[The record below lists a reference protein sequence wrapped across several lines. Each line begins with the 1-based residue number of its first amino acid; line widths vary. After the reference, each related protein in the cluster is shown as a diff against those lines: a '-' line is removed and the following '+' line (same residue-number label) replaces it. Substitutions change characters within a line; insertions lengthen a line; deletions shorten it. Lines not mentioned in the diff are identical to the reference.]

1 MKGKVLLVDDE
12 PNILKTLTICF
23 ESLQFDV
30 TAFNDSSLALERI
43 KTESFDF
50 AFLDLKMYPFDG
62 LHVLCEI
69 KKISPETTVVIITAH
84 GSIETAVEAIK
95 KGAYD
100 YLLKPFGFQELQHFV
115 QKVYEFHT
123 LQNEVKELKRELKE
137 SKEPVGFVTRDS
149 KTLKVL
155 DLAKQI
161 ADSNLTVLIEGE
173 SGTGKELLAHYIH
186 NLSPR
191 KDNPFVKVNCAALP
205 ENLLE
210 SELFGH
216 TKGAFTGAIK
226 DREGRFQIA
235 DTGTIFLDEIA
246 EVSKSVQVKLLRFLQ
261 DREFERVGDSKTL
274 KVDVRVIAA
283 TNVKLDDALKSG
295 EFREDL
301 FFRLNP
307 VRIKLSPLRERP
319 EDILFLVDHFVKK
332 FNNTQPVEID
342 PDVLRVFKNYRWP
355 GNIRELENVIERAVI
370 VSQGKKIESFHLP
383 EEMVETKVIDSRLKS
398 LEELEK
404 DHIARVLSE
413 TSDFE
418 EAANILQIDT
428 TTLWRKRKKYNL

>member
-12 PNILKTLTICF
+12 VNILKTLTICF
-23 ESLQFDV
+23 ESLEFDV
-30 TAFNDSSLALERI
+30 TAFNDSSQALECVKII
-43 KTESFDF
+43 KFDF
-50 AFLDLKMYPFDG
+50 AFLDLKMYPLDG
-62 LHVLCEI
+62 LQLLTEI
-69 KKISPETTVVIITAH
+69 KQISPETTVVIITAH

-100 YLLKPFGFQELQHFV
+100 YLLKPFGFQELEHFV

-137 SKEPVGFVTRDS
+137 SKEPLGFVTRDP
-149 KTLKVL
+149 KTLRVL

-173 SGTGKELLAHYIH
+173 SGTGKELLAYHIH

-191 KDNPFVKVNCAALP
+191 KDKPFLKVNCAALP

-246 EVSKSVQVKLLRFLQ
+246 EVSKNVQVKLLRFLQ
-261 DREFERVGDSKTL
+261 DREFERVGDSNTL

-301 FFRLNP
+301 FFRLNT

-332 FNNTQPVEID
+332 FNNNLPCEIE
-342 PDVLRVFKNYRWP
+342 PEVLKIFKNYRWP

-370 VSQGKKIESFHLP
+370 VSQGKKIDRLHLP
-383 EEMVETKVIDSRLKS
+383 EELTEIKVTDSRLKS
-398 LEELEK
+398 LEEMEK
-404 DHIARVLSE
+404 NHIAKVLNE
-413 TSDFE
+413 TADFE

>member
-1 MKGKVLLVDDE
+1 MTG
-12 PNILKTLTICF
+12 
-23 ESLQFDV
+23 
-30 TAFNDSSLALERI
+30 
-43 KTESFDF
+43 
-50 AFLDLKMYPFDG
+50 
-62 LHVLCEI
+62 
-69 KKISPETTVVIITAH
+69 
-84 GSIETAVEAIK
+84 
-95 KGAYD
+95 
-100 YLLKPFGFQELQHFV
+100 V
-115 QKVYEFHT
+115 QT
-123 LQNEVKELKRELKE
+123 
-137 SKEPVGFVTRDS
+137 
-149 KTLKVL
+149 
-155 DLAKQI
+155 
-161 ADSNLTVLIEGE
+161 
-173 SGTGKELLAHYIH
+173 
-186 NLSPR
+186 
-191 KDNPFVKVNCAALP
+191 CALP
-205 ENLLE
+205 I
-210 SELFGH
+210 S
-216 TKGAFTGAIK
+216 
-226 DREGRFQIA
+226 DS
-235 DTGTIFLDEIA
+235 GTIFLDEIA

-307 VRIKLSPLRERP
+307 LRIKLSPLRERP

-332 FNNTQPVEID
+332 FNNNQPIEID

>member
-12 PNILKTLTICF
+12 PNILKTLSICF
-23 ESLQFDV
+23 ETLEFDV
-30 TAFNDSSLALERI
+30 TAFNDSSRALEYV
-43 KTESFDF
+43 KTNDFDF
-50 AFLDLKMYPFDG
+50 AFLDLKMYPIDG
-62 LHVLCEI
+62 LQLLTEI

-115 QKVYEFHT
+115 QKVYEFHN
-123 LQNEVKELKRELKE
+123 LQNQVKELKRELKE
-137 SKEPVGFVTRDS
+137 SKEPIGYITRDQ
-149 KTLKVL
+149 KMLRVL

-161 ADSNLTVLIEGE
+161 ADSNLSVLIEGE

-191 KDNPFVKVNCAALP
+191 KDKPFIKVNCAALP

-246 EVSKSVQVKLLRFLQ
+246 EVSKNVQVKLLRFLQ

-307 VRIKLSPLRERP
+307 VRMKLAPLRERP
-319 EDILFLVDHFVKK
+319 EDILFLVDHFIKK
-332 FNNTQPVEID
+332 INNNLPCEID
-342 PDVLRVFKNYRWP
+342 TEVLKIFKNYRWP

-370 VSQGKKIESFHLP
+370 VSQGKKIESIHLP
-383 EEMVETKVIDSRLKS
+383 EELSETKISDSRLKS

-404 DHIARVLSE
+404 DHIAKVLAE
-413 TSDFE
+413 TADFE
-418 EAANILQIDT
+418 EAANVLQIDT

>member
-23 ESLQFDV
+23 ESLEFDV
-30 TAFNDSSLALERI
+30 TAFNDPSLAIEHI
-43 KTESFDF
+43 KNNQYDF
-50 AFLDLKMYPFDG
+50 AFLDLKMYPYDG
-62 LHVLCEI
+62 IHLLTEI

-115 QKVYEFHT
+115 QKVYEYHS
-123 LQNEVKELKRELKE
+123 LQNQVKELKRELE
-137 SKEPVGFVTRDS
+137 ETKEPSEFITRDP
-149 KTLKVL
+149 KMLHML
-155 DLAKQI
+155 ELARQI

-173 SGTGKELLAHYIH
+173 SGTGKELLAQYIH
-186 NLSPR
+186 NISPR
-191 KDNPFVKVNCAALP
+191 RNNPFVKVNCAALP

-235 DTGTIFLDEIA
+235 HTGTIFLDEIA
-246 EVSKSVQVKLLRFLQ
+246 EIPKNVQVKLLRFIQ
-261 DREFERVGDSKTL
+261 DREFEKVGDSKTL
-274 KVDVRVIAA
+274 KVDVRIIAA
-283 TNVKLDDALKSG
+283 TNVKLDDALKAG

-307 VRIKLSPLRERP
+307 VRIKLNPLRERP
-319 EDILFLVDHFVKK
+319 DDILILVDHFIKK
-332 FNNTQPVEID
+332 FNNKKPIEID
-342 PDVLRVFKNYRWP
+342 SEVLKIFKNYRWP

-370 VSQGKKIESFHLP
+370 VSQGKKIEVHHLP
-383 EEMVETKVIDSRLKS
+383 EELTETKKLDTRLKS
-398 LEELEK
+398 LEEIEK
-404 DHIARVLSE
+404 EYIAKVLSE

>member
-12 PNILKTLTICF
+12 INILKTLSICF
-23 ESLQFDV
+23 ESLEFDV
-30 TAFNDSSLALERI
+30 TAFNDSSQALECVKI
-43 KTESFDF
+43 NNFDF

-62 LHVLCEI
+62 IQLLTEI

-115 QKVYEFHT
+115 QKVYEFHN
-123 LQNEVKELKRELKE
+123 LQNQVKALTRELKE
-137 SKEPVGFVTRDS
+137 SKEPIGFVTRDQ
-149 KTLKVL
+149 KMLRIL
-155 DLAKQI
+155 DLSRQI

-191 KDNPFVKVNCAALP
+191 KDKPFIKVNCAALP

-216 TKGAFTGAIK
+216 TKGSFTGAIK

-246 EVSKSVQVKLLRFLQ
+246 EVSKNVQVKLLRFIQ
-261 DREFERVGDSKTL
+261 DREFERVGDSKTV

-307 VRIKLSPLRERP
+307 VRMKLSPLRERP
-319 EDILFLVDHFVKK
+319 DDILFLVDNFIKK
-332 FNNTQPVEID
+332 FNNNQPCEID
-342 PDVLRVFKNYRWP
+342 TDVLKIFKNYRWP

-370 VSQGKKIESFHLP
+370 VSQGKKIDSLHLP
-383 EEMVETKVIDSRLKS
+383 EELSEIKITDSRLIS

-404 DHIARVLSE
+404 DYIAKVLSE
-413 TSDFE
+413 TTDFE

>member
-23 ESLQFDV
+23 ESLEFEV
-30 TAFNDSSLALERI
+30 TAFNDPALALENI
-43 KTESFDF
+43 KINQYDF
-50 AFLDLKMYPFDG
+50 AFFDLKMYPYDG
-62 LHVLCEI
+62 IHLLTEI
-69 KKISPETTVVIITAH
+69 KKEHPETTVVIITSH
-84 GSIETAVEAIK
+84 GSIESAVEAIK

-115 QKVYEFHT
+115 QKVYEYHS
-123 LQNEVKELKRELKE
+123 LQNQVKELKRELE
-137 SKEPVGFVTRDS
+137 ETKEPTPFITRDP
-149 KTLKVL
+149 KMLKVL

-186 NLSPR
+186 SLSPR

-235 DTGTIFLDEIA
+235 NTGTIFLDEIA
-246 EVSKSVQVKLLRFLQ
+246 EVPKNVQVKLLRFIQ

-274 KVDVRVIAA
+274 KVDVRIIAA
-283 TNVKLDDALKSG
+283 TNVKLDDALKAG

-319 EDILFLVDHFVKK
+319 DDILFLVDYFVKK
-332 FNNTQPVEID
+332 FNNNTPIEIE
-342 PDVLRVFKNYRWP
+342 PEVLKIFKNYRWP

-370 VSQGKKIESFHLP
+370 VSQGKKIEVSHLP
-383 EEMVETKVIDSRLKS
+383 EELIEKKSHDTRLKS
-398 LEELEK
+398 LEEVEK
-404 DHIARVLSE
+404 EHIAKVLSE